1 MNPEALNNE
10 LTREPFIPLR
20 LKLNDGTHIDI
31 HNPAMAFI
39 NHLSVYLAT
48 DPRTTGRLFGDTR
61 LVSLRHIV
69 SVDQL
74 RPPRRAR
81 RRRAS

>member
-1 MNPEALNNE
+1 MNPEALNDE
-10 LTREPFIPLR
+10 LMREPFIPLR
-20 LKLNDGTHIDI
+20 LKISDGTHIDV
-31 HNPAMAFI
+31 HNRNMAFI

-48 DPRTTGRLFGDTR
+48 DPRTTGRLFRDVR
-61 LVSLRHIV
+61 LVSLRQIV

-81 RRRAS
+81 RRRTL